1 MVCFWLIVI
10 KVDFLVKFGI
20 FFIVEGVDISGIVE
34 LFIGFFDS
42 EFVFRMI
49 IMDKFKW
56 YLNIDVYVVNDDYMR
71 FNFFF
76 LLNMLIEFFL

>member
-1 MVCFWLIVI
+1 M
-10 KVDFLVKFGI
+10 VKFGI

-76 LLNMLIEFFL
+76 LLNMLMEFFF

>member
-1 MVCFWLIVI
+1 M
-10 KVDFLVKFGI
+10 
-20 FFIVEGVDISGIVE
+20 E

-76 LLNMLIEFFL
+76 FIKYVNGIFFVMSIVFEK

>member
-76 LLNMLIEFFL
+76 LLNMLMEFFL

>member
-1 MVCFWLIVI
+1 M
-10 KVDFLVKFGI
+10 VKFGI

>member
-1 MVCFWLIVI
+1 M
-10 KVDFLVKFGI
+10 VKFGI

-76 LLNMLIEFFL
+76 LLNMLMEFFL